1 MQQGASSSK
10 RDREKRRS
18 NTKKKRETIKSNR
31 KGEKEGRSD
40 RKINVYNVAVVK
52 QNFLI
57 DT

>member
-18 NTKKKRETIKSNR
+18 NKKKKRESSKSNR
-31 KGEKEGRSD
+31 KGEKEGRSE
-40 RKINVYNVAVVK
+40 RKINVNIVDVVK
-52 QNFLI
+52 QNILI